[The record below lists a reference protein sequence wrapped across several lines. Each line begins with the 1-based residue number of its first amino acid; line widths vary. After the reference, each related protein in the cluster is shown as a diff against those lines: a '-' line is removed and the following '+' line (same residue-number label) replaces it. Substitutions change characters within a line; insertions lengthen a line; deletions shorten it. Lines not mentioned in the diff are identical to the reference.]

1 MHSPLPTV
9 PLSRRALYRLAAFWL
24 TLLIALPALAQSGA
38 GAGSSTGSAA
48 GAPSASASSSA
59 SSSASDST
67 ASKTI
72 SPDQLASLVAPIA
85 LYPDALVAQI
95 LMASTY
101 PLEIVEAARW
111 VKANPDMKSDALEG
125 AMQKQS
131 WDPSVKSLTA
141 FPQVLA
147 MMNDKLTWTN
157 QLGDAFLADQKSV
170 MNSLQALRQKA
181 KTEGNLETNSQ
192 QTVTVEDQA
201 TGSQSQTIIIQ
212 PTNPQVVYVPTYNP
226 TVVYGTWAY
235 PMYPPYYYYPPTYV
249 HTSSAVSFGVGLA
262 VGAAMWGNCNWHS
275 SNVNI
280 NVNRY
285 NSFNRTNIN
294 NNNWNHNSEHRRGVS
309 YGDKGLQNRYGGN
322 QSRDAKARDSFR
334 GRADQGRQK
343 IAKGQADGFKGNK
356 AQGTSNR
363 ASNRMGG
370 SEKTGKGD
378 FNFGGDNARS
388 GGHRNDSAFGG
399 MNNGREAHRNSNRG
413 FESRGGGF
421 GSRGGGFSGGGH
433 GGGGHRGGGGGHRGG
448 GGGRRR

>member
-1 MHSPLPTV
+1 MHSPLPTA
-9 PLSRRALYRLAAFWL
+9 PLSRRVFYRLAAFWL
-24 TLLIALPALAQSGA
+24 TLLIALPALANPGNPTGSTSGA
-38 GAGSSTGSAA
+38 SSA
-48 GAPSASASSSA
+48 SA

-72 SPDQLASLVAPIA
+72 SPDELASLVAPIA

-111 VKANPDMKSDALEG
+111 VKANPDLKSDALES
-125 AMQKQS
+125 AMQNQS

-181 KTEGNLETNSQ
+181 KAEGNLETNAQ

-201 TGSQSQTIIIQ
+201 TGSQPQTIIIQ

-226 TVVYGTWAY
+226 TVVYGAWAY
-235 PMYPPYYYYPPTYV
+235 PMYPPYYWYPPTYV
-249 HTSSAVSFGVGLA
+249 HTSSAISFGVGLA

-334 GRADQGRQK
+334 GRADQGRK
-343 IAKGQADGFKGNK
+343 NIANGQADTFKGNQG
-356 AQGTSNR
+356 QGTRDR

-370 SEKTGKGD
+370 SQKTGNGD
-378 FNFGGDNARS
+378 RSFRGDNARS
-388 GGHRNDSAFGG
+388 GGYRNDSAFGG
-399 MNNGREAHRNSNRG
+399 MNNGRAAHRNSNRG

-421 GSRGGGFSGGGH
+421 GSRRGGH
-433 GGGGHRGGGGGHRGG
+433 GGGGHRGGGGG
-448 GGGRRR
+448 RRR